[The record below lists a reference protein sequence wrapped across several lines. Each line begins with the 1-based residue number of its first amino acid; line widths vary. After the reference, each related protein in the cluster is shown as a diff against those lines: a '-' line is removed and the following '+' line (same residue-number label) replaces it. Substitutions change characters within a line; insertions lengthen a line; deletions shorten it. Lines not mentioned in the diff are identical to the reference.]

1 MGFQNARKKQKVATD
16 SAKFDAVDA
25 KTTAKA
31 NVALV
36 AEAGGLRLPSAGKEN
51 QNHKSHSVISI
62 LRAAFTP
69 VSAHAY
75 SAVLGCGHTTP
86 SECRAVVT
94 EAMLREQARGLD
106 ESFKPGSVCPWAI
119 FTEMHESSKQE
130 ICVP

>member
-1 MGFQNARKKQKVATD
+1 MGRPRGSLNRPKVVLSESDAFAALAKLTDGPKRDGVVWASKMREKKQKVATD
-16 SAKFDAVDA
+16 SAKFDAVNA

-51 QNHKSHSVISI
+51 QNHHKSHSVISI

-75 SAVLGCGHTTP
+75 SVVLGCGHTMP
-86 SECRAVVT
+86 
-94 EAMLREQARGLD
+94 
-106 ESFKPGSVCPWAI
+106 
-119 FTEMHESSKQE
+119 
-130 ICVP
+130 